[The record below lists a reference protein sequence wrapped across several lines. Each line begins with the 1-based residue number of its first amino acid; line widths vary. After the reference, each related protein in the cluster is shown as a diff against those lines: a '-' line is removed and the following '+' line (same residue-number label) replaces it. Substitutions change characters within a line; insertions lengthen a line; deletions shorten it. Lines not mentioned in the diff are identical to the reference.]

1 MTLIK
6 DLFHELY
13 DAPVSHTSLSA
24 GSADSYTLRPPTAT
38 LSIDHPDVNLFE
50 INSAAR
56 LLNDHLSL
64 TQPFTTSEFPT
75 VEDSTI
81 GSYRISLTGGPDG
94 LLGGNEIMKYE
105 YSNGFTLTD
114 MAHGYQ
120 ENTCGDGSTVLND
133 GVVIS
138 SSIDSEYHRDLMAM
152 SREEHE
158 LFIWHTRLKHT
169 TSPTPFQVNGDN
181 ADFCMQLETNNY
193 AEMLLDT
200 IIDQIG
206 HTPNSESSHPTDPPL
221 SCETIIKKDNAPRMD
236 ESSVPDIPGGQELSH
251 IPMSEGFISCAM
263 TDASPKEIS
272 KTTTQECIV
281 RNTHG
286 TNSAEIKKRR
296 SNVESQRPRPRD
308 RQLIQDRMKG
318 LRELIPNASMVG
330 F

>member
-1 MTLIK
+1 
-6 DLFHELY
+6 
-13 DAPVSHTSLSA
+13 
-24 GSADSYTLRPPTAT
+24 
-38 LSIDHPDVNLFE
+38 
-50 INSAAR
+50 
-56 LLNDHLSL
+56 
-64 TQPFTTSEFPT
+64 
-75 VEDSTI
+75 
-81 GSYRISLTGGPDG
+81 
-94 LLGGNEIMKYE
+94 
-105 YSNGFTLTD
+105 
-114 MAHGYQ
+114 
-120 ENTCGDGSTVLND
+120 
-133 GVVIS
+133 
-138 SSIDSEYHRDLMAM
+138 
-152 SREEHE
+152 
-158 LFIWHTRLKHT
+158 
-169 TSPTPFQVNGDN
+169 
-181 ADFCMQLETNNY
+181 MQLETNNY

-286 TNSAEIKKRR
+286 INSAEIKIRR
-296 SNVESQRPRPRD
+296 GNFESQRPRPRD

-318 LRELIPNASMVG
+318 LRELIPNAYTVG